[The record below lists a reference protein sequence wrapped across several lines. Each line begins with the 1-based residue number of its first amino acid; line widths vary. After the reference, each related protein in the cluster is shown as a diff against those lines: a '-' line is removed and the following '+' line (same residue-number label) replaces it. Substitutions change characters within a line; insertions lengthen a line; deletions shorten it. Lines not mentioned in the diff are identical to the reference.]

1 MLHQSHSARLE
12 WDRYQQGIPVHYPES
27 GTLHIIAN
35 NYHPL
40 CYFRIMIMELVKDHL
55 WSHMVCF
62 FASICISKLCVL
74 LVGGSTFCGIASLS
88 LMGKLDF
95 LSSVQLEGLKK
106 WCIRRQQ
113 SGFQGRPH
121 KPVDTCYSFWI
132 GASLNVRNA
141 T

>member
-1 MLHQSHSARLE
+1 M
-12 WDRYQQGIPVHYPES
+12 
-27 GTLHIIAN
+27 
-35 NYHPL
+35 
-40 CYFRIMIMELVKDHL
+40 
-55 WSHMVCF
+55 
-62 FASICISKLCVL
+62 
-74 LVGGSTFCGIASLS
+74 
-88 LMGKLDF
+88 LMGKLHL

-132 GASLNVRNA
+132 GASLNVRNIVVLWYPLCELEWPVY